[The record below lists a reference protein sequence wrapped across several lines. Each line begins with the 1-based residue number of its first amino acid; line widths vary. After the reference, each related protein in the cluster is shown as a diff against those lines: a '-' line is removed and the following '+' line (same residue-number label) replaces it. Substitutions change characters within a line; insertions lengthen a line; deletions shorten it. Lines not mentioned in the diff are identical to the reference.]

1 MTWTAFAI
9 LAMFMIWHEVLGKMM
24 YCVSSRRCVMRPKIY
39 SSFPDKNETAGK
51 MDPCET
57 HLLLPLEVDD
67 GDNRESNGEL

>member
-1 MTWTAFAI
+1 
-9 LAMFMIWHEVLGKMM
+9 MM
-24 YCVSSRRCVMRPKIY
+24 GSKIHL
-39 SSFPDKNETAGK
+39 SFPDKNETAGK

>member
-1 MTWTAFAI
+1 M
-9 LAMFMIWHEVLGKMM
+9 HQGD
-24 YCVSSRRCVMRPKIY
+24 VMRPKIY

-51 MDPCET
+51 KDPCET